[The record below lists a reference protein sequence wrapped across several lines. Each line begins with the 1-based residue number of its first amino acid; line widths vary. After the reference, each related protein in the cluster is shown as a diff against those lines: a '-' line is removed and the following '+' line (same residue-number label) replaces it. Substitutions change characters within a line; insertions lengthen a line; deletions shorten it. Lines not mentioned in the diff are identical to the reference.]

1 MKFRN
6 IYVTATAMLLAL
18 AASSAQAQVSVSPN
32 SALTES
38 TSTSTVNN
46 VLALTGPGIKD
57 GFSFGGTGGS
67 TSPMTGSFLSSISA
81 NGYYYA
87 DYLVTV
93 GAGDVESVATTLT
106 NSTGVT
112 NLSERI
118 YSYTGSFLGDASA
131 GTGAEQVWSTNI
143 PLPGASVSLVPATTL
158 GAGQYVVEIRGTTS
172 GIFAGTMSFTT
183 ALVPEA
189 ESLALLCAGLAALL
203 VAVGYRRKG
212 QRA

>member
-1 MKFRN
+1 MNFRN
-6 IYVTATAMLLAL
+6 ICIAGLAFVVAL
-18 AASSAQAQVSVSPN
+18 AAGTAQAQNVNVSPN

-67 TSPMTGSFLSSISA
+67 TSPMTGSFLSSVST

-87 DYLVTV
+87 DYLITV
-93 GAGDVESVATTLT
+93 SAGDVESVATTLT
-106 NSTGVT
+106 NSTGVA

-131 GTGAEQVWSTNI
+131 GTAQQIWSTNI
-143 PLPGASVSLVPATTL
+143 PLGGASVSLIPSTTL
-158 GAGQYVVEIRGTTS
+158 GAGQYVVEMRGTTS
-172 GIFAGTMSFTT
+172 GVFAGTMSFTT
-183 ALVPEA
+183 SPAPEA
-189 ESLALLCAGLAALL
+189 ESLALLGAGLASVL
-203 VAVGYRRKG
+203 VLVKLGRKA
-212 QRA
+212 RHA